1 MTEETTPETATPEPA
16 PEPTPAPQLDLGLT
30 PEPTPAPVQA
40 APEPTPQPE
49 PAPEPKAKSA
59 KAKKSEA
66 DALAEQL
73 KAELAAA
80 QEAREALEQT
90 RAEMREIVDHNKNN
104 HRLAHLRAM
113 GAINAVPDEE
123 LLKLAPQVD
132 VNTLAGR
139 VRLEEWRSSVPTLF
153 RQVETPKITADTL
166 TANVAKVTEGR
177 SYWNEDRAA
186 DFFRRNLKG

>member
-16 PEPTPAPQLDLGLT
+16 PEPTPAPQLDLGLV

-40 APEPTPQPE
+40 APEPTPEPEPE
-49 PAPEPKAKSA
+49 PAPKPKSA

-139 VRLEEWRSSVPTLF
+139 VKLEEWRSSVPTLF
-153 RQVETPKITADTL
+153 RQVSTPKVTPESL
-166 TANVAKVTEGR
+166 TTNAQRLTEGR
-177 SYWNEDRAA
+177 NYWNEERAA

>member
-1 MTEETTPETATPEPA
+1 MSEETQPETATPEPA
-16 PEPTPAPQLDLGLT
+16 PEPTPAPQLDLGLV

-40 APEPTPQPE
+40 APEPTPEPEPE
-49 PAPEPKAKSA
+49 PAPKPKSV

-80 QEAREALEQT
+80 QEARQALEQT

-139 VRLEEWRSSVPTLF
+139 VKLEEWRSSVPTLF
-153 RQVETPKITADTL
+153 RQVSTPKVTPESL
-166 TANVAKVTEGR
+166 TTNAQRLTEGR
-177 SYWNEDRAA
+177 NYWNEERAA

>member
-1 MTEETTPETATPEPA
+1 MSEETQPETATPEPA
-16 PEPTPAPQLDLGLT
+16 PEPTPAPQLDLGLV
-30 PEPTPAPVQA
+30 PELTPAPVQA
-40 APEPTPQPE
+40 APEPTPE
-49 PAPEPKAKSA
+49 PEPKPAPKPKSV

-80 QEAREALEQT
+80 QEARQALEHT
-90 RAEMREIVDHNKNN
+90 RAEMREIVDHNKNY

-113 GAINAVPDEE
+113 GAIDAVPDSE

-139 VRLEEWRSSVPTLF
+139 VKLEEWRSSVPTLF
-153 RQVETPKITADTL
+153 RQVSTPKVTPESL
-166 TANVAKVTEGR
+166 TSNVQKLTEGR
-177 SYWNEDRAA
+177 NYWTEERAA

>member
-1 MTEETTPETATPEPA
+1 MSEETTPETATPEPA
-16 PEPTPAPQLDLGLT
+16 PEPTPAPQLDLGLV

-40 APEPTPQPE
+40 APEPTPEPEPE
-49 PAPEPKAKSA
+49 PAPKPKSV

-80 QEAREALEQT
+80 QEARQALEQT

-113 GAINAVPDEE
+113 GAIDAVPDSE

-139 VRLEEWRSSVPTLF
+139 VKLEEWRSSVPTLF
-153 RQVETPKITADTL
+153 RQVSTPKITSETL
-166 TANVAKVTEGR
+166 TSNVAKVTEGR
-177 SYWNEDRAA
+177 NYWNEDRAA

>member
-1 MTEETTPETATPEPA
+1 MSEQPTPETATSEPA
-16 PEPTPAPQLDLGLT
+16 PEPTPAPQLDLGLV

-40 APEPTPQPE
+40 APEPTPEPEPE
-49 PAPEPKAKSA
+49 PAPKPKSV

-80 QEAREALEQT
+80 QEARQALEQT

-113 GAINAVPDEE
+113 GAIDAVPDSE

-139 VRLEEWRSSVPTLF
+139 VKLEEWRSSVPTLF
-153 RQVETPKITADTL
+153 RQVSTPKVTPESL
-166 TANVAKVTEGR
+166 TTNAQRLTEGR
-177 SYWNEDRAA
+177 NYWNEERAA